1 MAGSLRQSLAESFG
15 AFRSVLGNRNLRLL
29 ESAGVAAETGKWLY
43 VVALLVYAYNVGG
56 ASAVGIVSLIRI
68 VPAAVLAPFAAV
80 FTDRYPRQ
88 RVLLSTS
95 VVRTFAFGGAAAAV
109 ALDASSA
116 VVYLIAGVVT
126 LLSTVFRPAEAAI
139 MPSLSRTPEELTAA
153 NVAASTIVSIGSLA
167 GPAIGGVLLAAT
179 NVETVFAATAGTFL
193 LASLL
198 LAWLPVDPRPELA
211 AEDVRFTG
219 EALAGFRTIVADRHL
234 RVLVGLYGAQTLVAG
249 ALGVLIVVTALRL
262 LDIGEAGVGYL
273 NSAFGVGGLVGVG
286 VTFVLVA
293 RQRLGSDFAVGM
305 ALWGIPLVI
314 LGVWPRTAVAVIA
327 MALIGIGDVLVEV
340 AAPTLLQRAVP
351 DEVLGRVFGALE
363 SVLIA
368 MMGVGAIVAPALVSG
383 LGTRGALI
391 ATGAVLPVLAVLF
404 WRPLAAID
412 AESRIPVH
420 EIALLR
426 GIPIFAPLP
435 LARIEEIASRLEPL
449 SIPAAG
455 EIFRQ
460 GERGDRFYIIDK
472 GEVEVSIDGAPV
484 RREGPGEYFGEIA
497 LLHDVPRTG
506 TVVAATATN
515 LYQLDRDD
523 FLGAITGQA
532 ESKEAADTIA
542 GARLAAA
549 KPPGLILE

>member
-1 MAGSLRQSLAESFG
+1 VSGSLRQSLSESFG
-15 AFRSVLGNRNLRLL
+15 AFRAVLANRNLRLV
-29 ESAGVAAETGKWLY
+29 ESAGLAAETGKWLY
-43 VVALLVYAYNVGG
+43 IVALLVYAYNIGG

-68 VPAAVLAPFAAV
+68 VPSAVVAPFAAV
-80 FTDRYPRQ
+80 FTDRFPRQ
-88 RVLLSTS
+88 RVMLLT
-95 VVRTFAFGGAAAAV
+95 VVTRTVAFGGAAAAV

-116 VVYLIAGVVT
+116 IVFVIAGVVT
-126 LLSTVFRPAEAAI
+126 LLGTVFRPAEAAI
-139 MPSLSRTPEELTAA
+139 MPTLARTPEELTAA

-179 NVETVFAATAGTFL
+179 NVQTVFAVTGGTFL
-193 LASLL
+193 LASAL
-198 LAWLPVDPRPELA
+198 LASLPVDPRPERP
-211 AEDVRFTG
+211 AEELRLTG

-249 ALGVLIVVTALRL
+249 ALGVLIVVTAIRL
-262 LDIGEAGVGYL
+262 LGVGESGVGYL

-305 ALWGIPLVI
+305 LLWGIPLVI
-314 LGVWPRTAVAVIA
+314 LGLWPSTAVALIA
-327 MALIGIGDVLVEV
+327 LAVIGIGDVLVEV

-363 SVLIA
+363 SVLIGT
-368 MMGVGAIVAPALVSG
+368 MGAGAIVAPALVDG

-391 ATGAVLPVLAVLF
+391 ATGALLPVLAVLF
-404 WRPLAAID
+404 WRRLAAVD
-412 AESRIPVH
+412 AEFSIPVH

-435 LARIEEIASRLEPL
+435 LPRVEELASRLMPL
-449 SIPAAG
+449 SVPAAT
-455 EIFRQ
+455 EVFRQ
-460 GERGDRFYIIDK
+460 GERGDRFYVIDE
-472 GEVEVSIDGAPV
+472 GEVEVSIDGEPV

-506 TVVAATATN
+506 TVVAATDTK
-515 LYQLDRDD
+515 LYHLDRDE
-523 FLGAITGQA
+523 FLGAITGHA
-532 ESKEAADTIA
+532 ESKTAAETVA
-542 GARLAAA
+542 GARLATA
-549 KPPGLILE
+549 KPPGLVLE